1 MDGRWRPVQL
11 MASIS
16 ENGWC
21 VTVSCSIGRNTP
33 EDDTTLRNVRPIVPD
48 WACGRAALPYLGY
61 IERAFSQVVDQPV
74 VLTTRMHILDSY
86 SRHQNMSVPHKVK
99 VTGEL
104 ASTGVSKLTTAAQ
117 PCSKE

>member
-1 MDGRWRPVQL
+1 M
-11 MASIS
+11 
-16 ENGWC
+16 
-21 VTVSCSIGRNTP
+21 
-33 EDDTTLRNVRPIVPD
+33 LRNARPIVPD

-74 VLTTRMHILDSY
+74 VLTTRMHILDSVFPTPEY
-86 SRHQNMSVPHKVK
+86 ILESVPHQVT

-104 ASTGVSKLTTAAQ
+104 VSTGVSKLTTAAQ